1 MNSPK
6 PWFWPDTQGFLAI
19 AIITV
24 MSSVIFVMLFHQTTM
39 DDRSQG
45 VLMTILGVLVG
56 ALKDVYGFY
65 FNSSSASRAKDD
77 TIKSLVAT
85 VPAAVGTTT
94 TTTTEAEHAAIH

>member
-1 MNSPK
+1 MNTNK

-24 MSSVIFVMLFHQTTM
+24 MAAVIFVMLFHPTTM

-65 FNSSSASRAKDD
+65 FNSSSASRVKDD
-77 TIKSLVAT
+77 TIKALAAT
-85 VPAAVGTTT
+85 VPTGTTT
-94 TTTTEAEHAAIH
+94 TTTTEETSHAAVH

>member
-1 MNSPK
+1 VNRDK

-24 MSSVIFVMLFHQTTM
+24 MAAVIFIMLFHTATM
-39 DDRSQG
+39 DDRTQG

-65 FNSSSASRAKDD
+65 FNSTSSSKLKDA
-77 TIKSLVAT
+77 TIQTLSAT
-85 VPAAVGTTT
+85 LPEVKGPTQ
-94 TTTTEAEHAAIH
+94 

>member
-1 MNSPK
+1 MNTNK

-24 MSSVIFVMLFHQTTM
+24 MAAVIFVMLFHPTTM

-65 FNSSSASRAKDD
+65 FNSNSSSKSKDA
-77 TIKSLVAT
+77 TIQALSSTLPVA
-85 VPAAVGTTT
+85 AA
-94 TTTTEAEHAAIH
+94 EAAAQKVQP

>member
-1 MNSPK
+1 MNPNK

-24 MSSVIFVMLFHQTTM
+24 MAAVIFVMLFHPTTM

-65 FNSSSASRAKDD
+65 FNSTSASRAKDE
-77 TIKSLVAT
+77 TIKTLAQV
-85 VPAAVGTTT
+85 VPATQEVD
-94 TTTTEAEHAAIH
+94 HAQVH

>member
-1 MNSPK
+1 MSKDK

-24 MSSVIFVMLFHQTTM
+24 MAAVIFIMLFHTITM
-39 DDRSQG
+39 DDRTQG

-65 FNSSSASRAKDD
+65 FNSTSSSKLKDA
-77 TIKSLVAT
+77 TIQSLSAT
-85 VPAAVGTTT
+85 LPEVKGPAQ
-94 TTTTEAEHAAIH
+94 